1 MINNLN
7 ILFPE
12 IFLSL
17 SIFTILMLGVFIKKS
32 FNLIFN
38 LTSLIIIVTI
48 AIIFNNTNSTEKI
61 FLDSFVRD
69 EFSNFFKVLILRWCD
84 ARV

>member
-1 MINNLN
+1 MIDNLN
-7 ILFPE
+7 IIFPE

-17 SIFTILMLGVFIKKS
+17 SIFSILMVGVFVKKS

-48 AIIFNNTNSTEKI
+48 SIILTSPKT
-61 FLDSFVRD
+61 
-69 EFSNFFKVLILRWCD
+69 
-84 ARV
+84 

>member
-1 MINNLN
+1 MISNLN
-7 ILFPE
+7 ILLPE

-38 LTSLIIIVTI
+38 LSSVVIIITI
-48 AIIFNNTNSTEKI
+48 LIIFNNTDNIEKI
-61 FLDSFVRD
+61 DNDKKISGKSIFKLLIIFLYH
-69 EFSNFFKVLILRWCD
+69 I
-84 ARV
+84 

>member
-7 ILFPE
+7 ILYPE

-17 SIFTILMLGVFIKKS
+17 SIFTILMLGVFIKRS

-38 LTSLIIIVTI
+38 LSLLILIIAIV
-48 AIIFNNTNSTEKI
+48 IIFTNGSSTE
-61 FLDSFVRD
+61 
-69 EFSNFFKVLILRWCD
+69 
-84 ARV
+84 

>member
-17 SIFTILMLGVFIKKS
+17 SIFTTLMLGVFIKKS
-32 FNLIFN
+32 FNLVFN
-38 LTSLIIIVTI
+38 LSLLIIIIVI
-48 AIIFNNTNSTEKI
+48 AIIFNSLNIT
-61 FLDSFVRD
+61 D
-69 EFSNFFKVLILRWCD
+69 KVFR
-84 ARV
+84 